1 MSLSSFFQAASH
13 IIDGKRESNA
23 LKVQARVA
31 SQQALADEAAKRR
44 DNRQLMGEQ
53 AASLA
58 ESGLSGSGSSA
69 RAANQS
75 AALAELDALNIR
87 YAGNM
92 KRTGLLAEAKEA
104 RRSGWML
111 AGQALLEGVDQK
123 PGSRRV
129 PKVKP
134 SQGYNASHMPSAGRV
149 A

>member
-75 AALAELDALNIR
+75 AALAELDIR